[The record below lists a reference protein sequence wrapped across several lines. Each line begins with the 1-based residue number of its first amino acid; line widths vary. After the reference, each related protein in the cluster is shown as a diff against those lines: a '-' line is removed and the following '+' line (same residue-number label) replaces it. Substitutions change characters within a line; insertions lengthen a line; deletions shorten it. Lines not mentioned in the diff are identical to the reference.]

1 MDLQWLQGLNGH
13 LAGHAHLAHA
23 LAMFSE
29 ISPVLLV
36 AVLVGLWFAVPP
48 WSASRLRQGVIAA
61 PIAAALALAINAGI
75 AAIWARPRP
84 SMAHPADVHLWFT
97 GPSGDPSFPSDHS
110 SAAFAVAFAILL
122 VSWRAGA
129 PMLVL
134 ACAVALSRVA
144 IGLHY
149 PTDVMAGVL
158 VGLAAAALV
167 MWLGHRPIAWAAV
180 RAGALTDRLSA
191 PAWRAIAA
199 RRGARTG

>member
-1 MDLQWLQGLNGH
+1 MDFDGLRVLNDHLTGH
-13 LAGHAHLAHA
+13 LTFAHA
-23 LAMFSE
+23 MEMFSLV
-29 ISPVLLV
+29 SPFLIVAALV
-36 AVLVGLWFAVPP
+36 ALWLAVPP
-48 WSASRLRQGVIAA
+48 GSQSRVRQGVIGA
-61 PIAAALALAINAGI
+61 PIAAALALAMNAGI
-75 AAIWARPRP
+75 AALWTRPRP

-122 VSWRAGA
+122 VSWRSGA

-134 ACAVALSRVA
+134 AAAIAVSRVA

-167 MWLGHRPIAWAAV
+167 MWIGRRPVAWAAG
-180 RAGALTDRLSA
+180 RAGALTDRLTA

-199 RRGARTG
+199 RRGHA